1 MSSEWGA
8 MAAIPTPGQPR
19 RPIVTPEFL
28 LTVVWKTLIL
38 LAAIVLVFCGALVAL
53 RFSGVA

>member
-1 MSSEWGA
+1 
-8 MAAIPTPGQPR
+8 MAAVPTPGQPR